1 MRLKHYDLEVAVKVY
16 CEKNNLVN
24 TQEWLAQKLNES
36 KSELEVMV
44 DEATIEEAYT
54 YLENICKLFIVA
66 DKMKVDY
73 LSTIS
78 KSYLVDAIDSL
89 TLPYFS
95 DQDFA
100 NAFAYVSYTPMEL
113 TEVEDILTDVS
124 RVEQTRAVGELYKI
138 LVHAQ
143 LRKFLVQDVCES
155 IKQSYVENVALTNK
169 NIKVHAN
176 LDQMFNIL
184 MDTSEKVESFDELR
198 KETLKEKESYII
210 EVKD

>member
-1 MRLKHYDLEVAVKVY
+1 MRLKHYDLEVALRVY
-16 CEKNNLVN
+16 CNKNNLLEK
-24 TQEWLAQKLNES
+24 QEWLAQKLNES

-66 DKMKVDY
+66 DKMKVEY

-155 IKQSYVENVALTNK
+155 IKQSYVENVELTNTG
-169 NIKVHAN
+169 IKVQAN

>member
-24 TQEWLAQKLNES
+24 KQEWLATKLNES

-44 DEATIEEAYT
+44 EEATITEAYT
-54 YLENICKLFIVA
+54 YLENICKLFVVA
-66 DKMKVDY
+66 DNMKVEY

-78 KSYLVDAIDSL
+78 KAYLVDAIDSL

-100 NAFAYVSYTPMEL
+100 NAFAYVSYTTMAVSEL
-113 TEVEDILTDVS
+113 EDILADVG

-138 LVHAQ
+138 LVHEK
-143 LRKFLVQDVCES
+143 LRRFLVQDVCES
-155 IKQSYVENVALTNK
+155 IKQSYVENLEVTK
-169 NIKVHAN
+169 VGIKVQAN

-184 MDTSEKVESFDELR
+184 IDTSEKVESFDELR
-198 KETLKEKESYII
+198 KATLKEKESYII